1 MKKWI
6 SILLLAA
13 MLLALTACGAAGKA
27 EDSSAADKLKE
38 AAQKVEEATAAAEEA
53 ALAEKPLPRKKQ
65 LLSRKSRKRK
75 K

>member
-38 AAQKVEEATAAAEEA
+38 AA
-53 ALAEKPLPRKKQ
+53 
-65 LLSRKSRKRK
+65 
-75 K
+75 